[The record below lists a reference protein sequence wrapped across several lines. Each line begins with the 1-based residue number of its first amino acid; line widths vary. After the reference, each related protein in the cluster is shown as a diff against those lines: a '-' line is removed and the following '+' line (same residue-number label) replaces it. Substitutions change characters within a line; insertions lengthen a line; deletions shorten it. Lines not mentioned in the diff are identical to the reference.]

1 MKSNADNKHPPN
13 FLQSPKL
20 EERRPPTT
28 ATGEGSCPRPPP
40 APRPEPRNAGRRQR
54 ELEARHRLR
63 TAPVVPC
70 PGGGTDSSA
79 ATGGSPFRPSLP
91 RPLPPL
97 GQRVRLPDTGTPPPL
112 ALRLE
117 PRILC
122 AETKTRPG
130 PLLLPGATRFVRP
143 GNPSTPAGP
152 KASFLAQSWGC
163 YGAAPRTWVRSPKR
177 REILPVLF
185 PTPSELEG
193 GRAAERRPGRG

>member
-1 MKSNADNKHPPN
+1 MKRNADNKHPPN

-20 EERRPPTT
+20 EQRRLPTT

-54 ELEARHRLR
+54 EPEARHRLR
-63 TAPVVPC
+63 AAPAAPC
-70 PGGGTDSSA
+70 PGGGTHSPA
-79 ATGGSPFRPSLP
+79 ATGGSPFRSSLP
-91 RPLPPL
+91 SPLPPL
-97 GQRVRLPDTGTPPPL
+97 RPRVRLPDTGTPPPL

-117 PRILC
+117 PRTLC
-122 AETKTRPG
+122 AETKTRRG
-130 PLLLPGATRFVRP
+130 TLLLSDATRLVHP

-163 YGAAPRTWVRSPKR
+163 NGAAPRSWVHSPRR
-177 REILPVLF
+177 RELLPVLF

-193 GRAAERRPGRG
+193 GRAAERRAGRG